1 MLSTA
6 AYPLFLI
13 LSLLAQTTRAIE
25 RSFFEDRPAL
35 LYSLL
40 AESGHLNLSLPEP
53 ISFSDQVSPEQAFF
67 IFRRLHRS
75 YATFEFY
82 ADPDAPLLARDD
94 GFIFKA
100 RWSFRNKAS
109 NDQFVFQAFFH
120 LSAVARPP
128 GPGRFVWRIT
138 DIRAERL

>member
-1 MLSTA
+1 VFSTA
-6 AYPLFLI
+6 AYSLVLI
-13 LSLLAQTTRAIE
+13 LSLLSQTTRAIE

-35 LYSLL
+35 LYSLIT
-40 AESGHLNLSLPEP
+40 ESGHLNLSLPDP

-82 ADPDAPLLARDD
+82 ADSEAPILASHD

-100 RWSFRNKAS
+100 RWSFRDKAS
-109 NDQFVFQAFFH
+109 GDQFVFQAFFH
-120 LSAVARPP
+120 LAAVRRPP
-128 GPGRFVWRIT
+128 GPGGFVWRIT
-138 DIRAERL
+138 DVRAERL